1 MGLVKKASALFD
13 GLRRHRKDGR
23 SSRGS
28 KEPEVKSIGGTKE
41 EAPGAPQSRPH
52 RLRLRSG
59 TAGAVVSSEQGETMA
74 HTAPSSQQNRE
85 KSSHRANQCPA
96 MEVPRPIQPVV
107 EDGNHLEEETDDGYE
122 DEEDEDDI
130 DDSVA
135 EDMKKLEESFKGIS
149 QQYRLI
155 NRIGEGDTQLVVTR
169 LNQD

>member
-1 MGLVKKASALFD
+1 MGLGKKASALFD

-23 SSRGS
+23 SSRRS
-28 KEPEVKSIGGTKE
+28 KEPEVKSTGGRKE
-41 EAPGAPQSRPH
+41 EAQGVPQSEPR

-59 TAGAVVSSEQGETMA
+59 RAGAVVSSGQIETMA
-74 HTAPSSQQNRE
+74 QTAPSSQQNYE
-85 KSSHRANQCPA
+85 KPSHRANQYPA
-96 MEVPRPIQPVV
+96 MAVPRPIQLL
-107 EDGNHLEEETDDGYE
+107 EDDGDHLEEQTDDGYE

-155 NRIGEGDTQLVVTR
+155 NRIGEGDTELVVAR